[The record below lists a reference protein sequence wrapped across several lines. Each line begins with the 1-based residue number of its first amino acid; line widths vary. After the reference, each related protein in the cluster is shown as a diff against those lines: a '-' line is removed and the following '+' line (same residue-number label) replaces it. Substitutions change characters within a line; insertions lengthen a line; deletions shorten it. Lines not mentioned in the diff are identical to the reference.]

1 MNVIDAI
8 QDSHLFKENIIA
20 GKMLLLLLLLIMIMM
35 MIMTIFIIIVKVNYN
50 ADGIDG
56 IHCDDNDYFISVD
69 EGCRLLF

>member
-20 GKMLLLLLLLIMIMM
+20 GKMLLLLIMIM
-35 MIMTIFIIIVKVNYN
+35 MIMTIFIVIVKVNYN